1 MKERAIDIALIQET
15 WMENDFTL
23 NINDY
28 QLIYY
33 GLKLMKSSRNERGVA
48 IISSPPMIEA
58 YQANNEE
65 PPLTSSL
72 KDEIDS
78 GRFISI
84 NIKLDIKFRQSKGAF
99 KNK

>member
-33 GLKLMKSSRNERGVA
+33 GLKLMKSSRGEHSIT
-48 IISSPPMIEA
+48 IILLPPMIEA
-58 YQANNEE
+58 YQANNKE
-65 PPLTSSL
+65 PPLTSSP

-78 GRFISI
+78 RRFISI
-84 NIKLDIKFRQSKGAF
+84 NIKLDIKFR
-99 KNK
+99 

>member
-1 MKERAIDIALIQET
+1 
-15 WMENDFTL
+15 MENDFTL
-23 NINDY
+23 NISNY
-28 QLIYY
+28 QLIHH
-33 GLKLMKSSRNERGVA
+33 GLKSMKSTRGERGVA
-48 IISSPPMIEA
+48 IILSLLIIEA

-65 PPLTSSL
+65 RPLISSP